1 MKCTFPFAR
10 FRYFVRNVNFL
21 VSGPIFFLNYE
32 EIRFHFALLSL
43 ATVNLFL
50 SLPPLS
56 LSFSVTLEER
66 ISRRLLL
73 KLALFCQSRVHEEFH
88 FYVDHVYASHGE
100 ACVYIYKRAYH
111 FLHFA
116 NCCFCEVHDERITN
130 QLPFANRSNLF
141 MINK

>member
-1 MKCTFPFAR
+1 M
-10 FRYFVRNVNFL
+10 
-21 VSGPIFFLNYE
+21 
-32 EIRFHFALLSL
+32 
-43 ATVNLFL
+43 NLFL
-50 SLPPLS
+50 SLPLLS

-141 MINK
+141 MVNKQQITEAEVAHISRVYTNVLIKANAPNPNTVS